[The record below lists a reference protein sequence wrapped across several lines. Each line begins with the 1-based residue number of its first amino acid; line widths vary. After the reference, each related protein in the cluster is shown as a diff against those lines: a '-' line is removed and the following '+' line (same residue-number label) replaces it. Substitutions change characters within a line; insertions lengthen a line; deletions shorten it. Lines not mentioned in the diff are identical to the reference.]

1 MTPPDT
7 YYKVFQVERFGDILP
22 VNLNDALSKL
32 MEVNDSVED
41 GDKTDE
47 MLLTDVKE
55 QYE

>member
-1 MTPPDT
+1 MNT
-7 YYKVFQVERFGDILP
+7 YYTLWQQSKFGNILP

-47 MLLTDVKE
+47 MLLTDVKDE
-55 QYE
+55 YE